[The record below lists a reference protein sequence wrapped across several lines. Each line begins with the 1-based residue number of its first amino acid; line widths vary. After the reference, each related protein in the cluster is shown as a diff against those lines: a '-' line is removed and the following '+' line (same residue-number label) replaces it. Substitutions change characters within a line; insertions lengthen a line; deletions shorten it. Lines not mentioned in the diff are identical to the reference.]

1 MSDPYAEATRHQRRS
16 GMSPLAKIALVVG
29 AFFAVGLTVLVVA
42 GLLFVRKATEMAE
55 DFRENP
61 AETFADMAERFSDDV
76 QVVASDE
83 DAGQVVLRV
92 GDAGELVTVDLSG
105 VAQSFGEGI
114 RAGIDFDGEADDR
127 GGVLRIR
134 TSEGN
139 ATIEVRGDE
148 DGGFLRVSAD
158 GEEMRFGAGDASAA
172 LPRWVPVHPDA
183 RVHKRLFSSET
194 DDAVIGGVML
204 RTDASPEAV
213 IEWYAE
219 ELEDSGQSSTVTHT
233 RDDALRAQL
242 KASMFSDGKG
252 RELSVTVGE
261 DNDGDGFIIIFHRA
275 ER

>member
-1 MSDPYAEATRHQRRS
+1 
-16 GMSPLAKIALVVG
+16 MSPLAKIALVVG

-194 DDAVIGGVML
+194 DDAVIGGVVL

-233 RDDALRAQL
+233 RDDAMRAQL
-242 KASMFSDGKG
+242 KASTYSDGKG